1 MENTIELLQKIGNK
15 ILNQVNIH
23 DLVALNFEA

>member
-1 MENTIELLQKIGNK
+1 MENTIELLQKIVKK
-15 ILNQVNIH
+15 ILNQANIH

>member
-1 MENTIELLQKIGNK
+1 MENTIELLQKIGNTL
-15 ILNQVNIH
+15 LNQANIH